1 MQDLLVAT
9 VIHDLKNELGILT
22 GSLSTMVKR
31 AAGTA
36 IEEDARNSYAIATKL
51 SQNLVSF
58 LTMYRA
64 EQRGLMVRSTD
75 HNPEDFLRDLA
86 AEIVLVA
93 DAPLVNVELKE
104 PLAPY
109 WFFDAYL
116 VQMGIEA
123 AVQNALRFAKT
134 TITLSARMRDGFLVF
149 QVADDGAGLGAEAAP
164 STGLGTV
171 LCTAIAQAHQNDKR
185 TGKVVMENLPEGGAS
200 FEMWLP

>member
-1 MQDLLVAT
+1 MQDILVAA

-22 GSLSTMVKR
+22 GGLSTMLER

-36 IEEDARNSYAIATKL
+36 IEKDARNSYAIAAKL

-58 LTMYRA
+58 LTLYRA
-64 EQRGLMVRSTD
+64 EQNGLIVRSTD

-86 AEIVLVA
+86 IEIVLPA
-93 DAPLVNVELKE
+93 EAPQVNVELKE
-104 PLAPY
+104 PLPPY

-134 TITLSARMRDGFLVF
+134 TITLSARMCDGFLVF
-149 QVADDGAGLGAEAAP
+149 QVADDGDGLGAEAAP

-171 LCTAIAQAHQNDKR
+171 LCTAIAQAHHNDKR
-185 TGKVVMENLPEGGAS
+185 TGKVAMKNLPEGGAS
-200 FEMWLP
+200 FELWLP